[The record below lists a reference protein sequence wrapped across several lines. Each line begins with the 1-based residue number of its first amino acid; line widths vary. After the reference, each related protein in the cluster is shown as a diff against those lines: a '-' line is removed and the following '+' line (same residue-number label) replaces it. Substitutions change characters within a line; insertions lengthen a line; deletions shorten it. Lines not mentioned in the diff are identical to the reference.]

1 VHLSQLFEIRSDP
14 AAGVYLSLT
23 RRCPMHCAHCS
34 TRSTPH
40 AEQHP
45 PEPFLRLVASF
56 RPDER
61 PEVVSLTGGE
71 PLLRPRLVEQLAVS
85 AAASGASTMLLSG
98 MFFAATGRTP
108 PAIRRALEPLDHV
121 SASIDRFHEREV
133 PRRAVIDVLRSLLED
148 GKQVSVHLGGEH
160 ADDLYIERVVGEI
173 RRGLDDRCPIYVAL
187 LAPVGRAA
195 EWMEVSQSEGGALLA
210 EPCRLASWPVV
221 SFDGT
226 VVACAN
232 QAALDG
238 PTPEHLRLGD
248 AAVDDWSVIARRAL
262 RSPMLR
268 AIRTFGPRWTAQMD
282 GDGACAGYCES
293 CLGLE
298 GHAGLARRVEERMRR
313 PAIGLI
319 ERHAAEARPGAG
331 EWVRPSRFAHL
342 LDLGREAVPA

>member
-1 VHLSQLFEIRSDP
+1 MHLSQLFEIRADP

-23 RRCPMHCAHCS
+23 RRCPLHCAHCS

-40 AEQHP
+40 AEQHSA
-45 PEPFLRLVASF
+45 EPFLRLVASF
-56 RPDER
+56 RPEQR
-61 PEVVSLTGGE
+61 PQVVSLTGGE

-98 MFFAATGRTP
+98 MFFAASGRTP
-108 PAIRRALEPLDHV
+108 PAIRRAFEPLDHV

-133 PRRAVIDVLRSLLED
+133 PRRAVIDLLRSLLED
-148 GKQVSVHLGGEH
+148 GKQVSVHLGGE
-160 ADDLYIERVVGEI
+160 AAGDPYLDRVVGEI
-173 RRGLDDRCPIYVAL
+173 RRELDDRCPIYVAL
-187 LAPVGRAA
+187 VAPVGRAA
-195 EWMEVSQSEGGALLA
+195 EWMEAPKSDGDVLA

-226 VVACAN
+226 VVACAS

-238 PTPEHLRLGD
+238 PTPEHLRLGH
-248 AAVDDWSVIARRAL
+248 ATIDDWDVIARRAR

-268 AIRTFGPRWTAQMD
+268 AIRTFGPRWLANSD
-282 GDGACAGYCES
+282 GDGACPGYCES
-293 CLGLE
+293 CLGLA
-298 GHAGLARRVEERMRR
+298 GHAGLAGRVEERMRR

-331 EWVRPSRFAHL
+331 EWVQPARFAHL
-342 LDLGREAVPA
+342 LELGRTAVVA

>member
-1 VHLSQLFEIRSDP
+1 MHLSELFEIRADP
-14 AAGVYLSLT
+14 VAGVYLSLT

-45 PEPFLRLVASF
+45 AEPFLRLVASF
-56 RPDER
+56 RPEQR

-98 MFFAATGRTP
+98 LFFAAAGRTP
-108 PAIRRALEPLDHV
+108 PAIRRALEPVDHV

-133 PRRAVIDVLRSLLED
+133 PRRAVIEMLRSLLED
-148 GKQVSVHLGGEH
+148 GKQVSVHLGGEG
-160 ADDLYIERVVGEI
+160 ADDPYIDRVIDEI
-173 RRGLDDRCPIYVAL
+173 RRRLDDRCPIYVAL
-187 LAPVGRAA
+187 VAPVGRAA
-195 EWMEVSQSEGGALLA
+195 EWMDAPESDDAVLA

-221 SFDGT
+221 TFDGT
-226 VVACAN
+226 VVACAS
-232 QAALDG
+232 QAALDSAI
-238 PTPEHLRLGD
+238 PEHLRLGH
-248 AAVDDWSVIARRAL
+248 AAIDDWAVIARRAL

-268 AIRTFGPRWTAQMD
+268 AIRTFGPRWLAHSD
-282 GDGACAGYCES
+282 GDGPCTGYCES
-293 CLGLE
+293 CLGLG
-298 GHAGLARRVEERMRR
+298 GHPGLARRVEERMRR

-331 EWVRPSRFAHL
+331 EWVQPARFAHL